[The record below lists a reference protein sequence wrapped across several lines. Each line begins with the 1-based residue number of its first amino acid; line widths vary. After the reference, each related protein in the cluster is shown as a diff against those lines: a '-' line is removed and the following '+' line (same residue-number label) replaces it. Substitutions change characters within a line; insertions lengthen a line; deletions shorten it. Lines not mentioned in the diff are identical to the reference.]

1 VGFAR
6 GAVWSLIATPHN
18 GKHEFQTTHF
28 SEKPMT
34 PATSRISD
42 LLRTAAALTACL
54 MIGATATAQAAAA
67 ADATPSVRVNYRDLN
82 LATEQG
88 TQALYG
94 RIVSAAR
101 KVCAPSDIRI
111 LVEVAA
117 AQTCEAQAVAHAV
130 RAVNNP
136 QLAATYSAHQR
147 QG

>member
-1 VGFAR
+1 
-6 GAVWSLIATPHN
+6 
-18 GKHEFQTTHF
+18 
-28 SEKPMT
+28 MT
-34 PATSRISD
+34 SATSMIGDR
-42 LLRTAAALTACL
+42 LRASAALLTACL
-54 MIGATATAQAAAA
+54 IIGTTATAHAAAT
-67 ADATPSVRVNYRDLN
+67 ADAAAPSVRVNYHDLN

-117 AQTCEAQAVAHAV
+117 AQACEAQAVAHAV

-136 QLAATYSAHQR
+136 RLAATYSAHQR

>member
-1 VGFAR
+1 
-6 GAVWSLIATPHN
+6 
-18 GKHEFQTTHF
+18 
-28 SEKPMT
+28 MT
-34 PATSRISD
+34 SATSRISA
-42 LLRTAAALTACL
+42 LLRASAALTACL
-54 MIGATATAQAAAA
+54 IVGASATAYAAAPA
-67 ADATPSVRVNYRDLN
+67 VTSPSLRVSYHDLN

-117 AQTCEAQAVAHAV
+117 AHACEAQAVAHAV
-130 RAVNNP
+130 HAVNNP
-136 QLAATYSAHQR
+136 RLAATYSAHQR

>member
-1 VGFAR
+1 
-6 GAVWSLIATPHN
+6 
-18 GKHEFQTTHF
+18 
-28 SEKPMT
+28 MT
-34 PATSRISD
+34 SATSRISD
-42 LLRTAAALTACL
+42 LLRASAALTACL
-54 MIGATATAQAAAA
+54 IVGASATAYAAAP
-67 ADATPSVRVNYRDLN
+67 ADGSPSVRVNYRDLN

-101 KVCAPSDIRI
+101 KVCAPSDIRV

-117 AQTCEAQAVAHAV
+117 AHACEAQAVAHAV

-136 QLAATYSAHQR
+136 RLAATYSAHQR

>member
-1 VGFAR
+1 
-6 GAVWSLIATPHN
+6 
-18 GKHEFQTTHF
+18 
-28 SEKPMT
+28 MT
-34 PATSRISD
+34 PATSRISE
-42 LLRTAAALTACL
+42 LLRAAAALTACL
-54 MIGATATAQAAAA
+54 MIGATATAHAAAP
-67 ADATPSVRVNYRDLN
+67 ADATPSVRVNYHDLN

-117 AQTCEAQAVAHAV
+117 AHACEAQAVAHAV
-130 RAVNNP
+130 HAVNNP
-136 QLAATYSAHQR
+136 RLAAIYSAHQR